1 MDQQEQQ
8 KRMFTAWVH
17 SSEHTEMFKK
27 NHLWTALDEIAIK
40 KWVGAYVDGS
50 FIAAQ
55 FRLSSEQKEEMKES
69 FKASVRFIHHLL
81 LDAQPSHLLENP
93 SSARGNGPA
102 ATP

>member
-1 MDQQEQQ
+1 MVQQEQQ
-8 KRMFTAWVH
+8 NRMFTAWIR

-27 NHLWTALDEIAIK
+27 AHLWTKLDEIAIE

-55 FRLSSEQKEEMKES
+55 FRLSPEQKKEMKES
-69 FKASVRFIHHLL
+69 FKASVRFVHQLL
-81 LDAQPSHLLENP
+81 LDAQPSHSLENP